1 MKTKTLLSCVLNQKK
16 DNIIIYLL
24 MLLAFLIPLPF
35 KENITSIVL
44 ILILGVSL
52 GFNFKETFNIKR
64 LKNDMFFVTNVSIY
78 LLFVIGLIY
87 ANDFS
92 RGIRLLQKMLP
103 FLIFPLIL
111 SNISFSHR
119 VFKSLFK
126 SVILGVIVYTI
137 ILWFSIYE
145 IYLSNE
151 ILNQK
156 IGFNFTLHSFIRKT
170 PISVHHAYVGMYC
183 TLAIVF
189 LIYLL
194 EETKKINSKLCYI
207 GLIIYLLLNFSLMA
221 GKISF
226 LLLFVSIFLY
236 VGVRR
241 KQKKKTILLTFVLSA
256 AFLPILF
263 LDINW
268 IKLLLLSS
276 IEDRFKIFKTAYI
289 ASLENLPFGVG
300 TSDIKNVLE
309 SYYIR
314 FDFEEQ
320 LGLGTHNTFLSFV
333 LRFGFLGVI
342 VYVGYFFY
350 SIKIASKTKNIF
362 SLILL
367 TILFLSSLTEHV
379 FETHRGRFFFMFFL
393 CFLHYGYQRI
403 NIQKIDNWNENSRD

>member
-1 MKTKTLLSCVLNQKK
+1 MKTKTLTLLNHVLNQKE
-16 DNIIIYLL
+16 DNIIVYLL

-35 KENITSIVL
+35 KENITSIIL
-44 ILILGVSL
+44 ILILVISL
-52 GFNFKETFNIKR
+52 GFNFKETFNLKR
-64 LKNDMFFVTNVSIY
+64 LKNDKFFVINVGIY
-78 LLFVIGLIY
+78 FLFVIGLIY
-87 ANDFS
+87 AKDFS

-111 SNISFSHR
+111 SNINLSHKAFKLI
-119 VFKSLFK
+119 FKSL
-126 SVILGVIVYTI
+126 ILGVIVYTI
-137 ILWFSIYE
+137 VLWFSIYE

-156 IGFNFTLHSFIRKT
+156 FGFNFTLHSFIRKT
-170 PISVHHAYVGMYC
+170 PLSVHHAYVGMYF
-183 TLAIVF
+183 TLAILF

-194 EETKKINSKLCYI
+194 GETKKRIAKVCYI

-226 LLLFVSIFLY
+226 LLLFVSIILY
-236 VGVRR
+236 VMIRG
-241 KQKKKTILLTFVLSA
+241 KQKRKTILLMFVLLA
-256 AFLPILF
+256 AFLPIMF

-268 IKLLLLSS
+268 INQLFLSS

-289 ASLENLPFGVG
+289 ASLENLPFGIG

-309 SYYIR
+309 GYYIKL
-314 FDFEEQ
+314 DFEEQ

-350 SIKIASKTKNIF
+350 SIRIATKTKNIF

-367 TILFLSSLTEHV
+367 AILFLSSLTEHV

-403 NIQKIDNWNENSRD
+403 NIQKNR